1 MELFTRSMIAAR
13 LLLVCL
19 CCITYWQAL
28 YAGAGGSVNKHALI
42 IAIGDYPNPK
52 EYGWAKISCANDVP
66 YIKKS
71 LDIMGFRQIAL
82 LQDSQATK
90 QGIIKALEDL
100 HQRTK
105 AGDVVFVSISSHGEQ
120 IKDDN
125 GDEADGLDEAIVP
138 YGARY
143 SPRDTSKAHFDSYLR
158 DDLVI
163 ELLNNIR
170 SKAGKGGQ
178 VVLFSDVDHFSSDD
192 SYMPAESV
200 NPPKGQ
206 LIVTRGE
213 SFYAEIEAL
222 AAKAGGNLSPFVF
235 MAGSRPKEFNYE
247 TWDDDSL
254 AVGALSFCF
263 YKCIKNASEKGIRF
277 TNFNHLF
284 YAIVDWMQQKAPRQ
298 HPVIAGDVN
307 EQVFVPRKVTEDV
320 EDKFAYAKE
329 STDTTINKNSSAYI
343 ISIGIS
349 QYSYSNCPKMAFG
362 NCLSDAKLLDSF
374 FTQQSV
380 NTLKGKVNHY
390 LLLNRSAAKDSILSY
405 LNLVIE
411 KTKPEDYFIFNF
423 AGRTDMLTGANGDKE
438 IYFVPFGLQNICDTE
453 EVKSKSISLS
463 QLRGLLQ
470 LVQANHQLFVSEAG
484 NSEDFG
490 KMFVKGLIE
499 SSPDIASIS
508 SKNRVFIVPDK
519 FGLDY
524 FNCKSQS
531 IQGAPISYFLRN
543 ISSSRSIFELFGNK
557 TSRNQL
563 VHDVMHQEHACN
575 LPQKPYTTFF
585 FEKELVDDLK
595 YFFTRQE
602 EKQNQRG
609 AAVFNTAI
617 DKAKLTIGKKYAL
630 IIGTNEYK
638 EWTNLN
644 NAVKDAEAIA
654 NELENGFGFDVLL
667 LRNPLL
673 DTVYSV
679 IQSYSQRMDSTDQLL
694 IYFAGHGDFD
704 EQFFNDGFLVMKN
717 SASTKNDPYRKTYIQ
732 HSALQRIINNLPSR
746 QILVVFDVCYGGT
759 FDEKVSKRS
768 YKVNE
773 LKTGNTKED
782 YINKKLEHHT
792 RVYISSGN
800 KNTVPDGYSGEHS
813 PFAIRFL
820 EALRTKGGKSGI
832 LTKSRLFSFVEGL
845 DSEPIMGGF
854 GDDEP
859 GSEFILISK

>member
-1 MELFTRSMIAAR
+1 MIIR
-13 LLLVCL
+13 LLITCL
-19 CCITYWQAL
+19 LIVVSWFTL
-28 YAGAGGSVNKHALI
+28 SAGGI
-42 IAIGDYPNPK
+42 
-52 EYGWAKISCANDVP
+52 
-66 YIKKS
+66 
-71 LDIMGFRQIAL
+71 
-82 LQDSQATK
+82 T
-90 QGIIKALEDL
+90 
-100 HQRTK
+100 
-105 AGDVVFVSISSHGEQ
+105 AGSI
-120 IKDDN
+120 
-125 GDEADGLDEAIVP
+125 
-138 YGARY
+138 
-143 SPRDTSKAHFDSYLR
+143 DTS
-158 DDLVI
+158 
-163 ELLNNIR
+163 
-170 SKAGKGGQ
+170 
-178 VVLFSDVDHFSSDD
+178 
-192 SYMPAESV
+192 
-200 NPPKGQ
+200 
-206 LIVTRGE
+206 
-213 SFYAEIEAL
+213 
-222 AAKAGGNLSPFVF
+222 
-235 MAGSRPKEFNYE
+235 
-247 TWDDDSL
+247 
-254 AVGALSFCF
+254 
-263 YKCIKNASEKGIRF
+263 
-277 TNFNHLF
+277 
-284 YAIVDWMQQKAPRQ
+284 
-298 HPVIAGDVN
+298 
-307 EQVFVPRKVTEDV
+307 
-320 EDKFAYAKE
+320 
-329 STDTTINKNSSAYI
+329 INKNGSAYI
-343 ISIGIS
+343 ISIGVNDYKS
-349 QYSYSNCPKMAFG
+349 RNCPYNMLFD
-362 NCLSDAKLLDSF
+362 NCVNDAKLLDIF
-374 FTQQSV
+374 FTQQSA
-380 NTLKGKVNHY
+380 NFLTGKAHHFM
-390 LLLNRSAAKDSILSY
+390 LLNQNATKDSILLY
-405 LNLVIE
+405 LNEVIE
-411 KTKPEDYFIFNF
+411 KAKPEDYLIFNF
-423 AGRTDMLTGANGDKE
+423 AGFTQLFTDEKSGNAE
-438 IYFVPFGLQNICDTE
+438 VFFVPFGLQNICDTT
-453 EVKSKSISLS
+453 EVKTKSISLS

-524 FNCKSQS
+524 FNCTSQS

-543 ISSSRSIFELFGNK
+543 ISSSRNIFELFGSK
-557 TSRNQL
+557 TSRNKF
-563 VHDVMHQEHACN
+563 VYDVMHQEHACN

-617 DKAKLTIGKKYAL
+617 DKSKLAIGKKFAL
-630 IIGTNEYK
+630 VIGTNEYK
-638 EWTNLN
+638 EWTPLN

-654 NELENGFGFDVLL
+654 GELENSFGFEVRLL
-667 LRNPLL
+667 KNPLL

-679 IQSYSQRMDSTDQLL
+679 IRSYSKQMDSSDQLL

-759 FDEKVSKRS
+759 FDEKVSKKS

-773 LKTGNTKED
+773 QKTGNAQEN

-800 KNTVPDGYSGEHS
+800 KNTVPDGYKGEHS

-820 EALRTKGGKSGI
+820 EALRTKGGISGI

-859 GSEFILISK
+859 GSEFILIAK

>member
-1 MELFTRSMIAAR
+1 MVVVAR
-13 LLLVCL
+13 LLLVCMF
-19 CCITYWQAL
+19 CIINRQTL
-28 YAGAGGSVNKHALI
+28 YAGAGSSVNKHALI
-42 IAIGDYPNPK
+42 IAIGDYPNPQ
-52 EYGWAKISCANDVP
+52 ENGWYNISSARDVP
-66 YIKKS
+66 YITKS
-71 LDIMGFRQIAL
+71 LQMFGFNQINL

-90 QGIIKALEDL
+90 QGIIKALQDL
-100 HQRTK
+100 HNRTK
-105 AGDVVFVSISSHGEQ
+105 QGDVVFVSVSAHGER
-120 IKDDN
+120 ITDDN
-125 GDEADGLDEAIVP
+125 GDEADGMDEAIVP

-143 SPRDTSKAHFDSYLR
+143 LPRDTSKAYFDSYLR

-170 SKAGKGGQ
+170 AKAGKGGQ
-178 VVLFSDVDHFSSDD
+178 VVLFSDVTYFSSDE
-192 SYMPAESV
+192 SYMPAETAQSQS
-200 NPPKGQ
+200 KQQ

-213 SFYAEIEAL
+213 SFYAEIETFGK
-222 AAKAGGNLSPFVF
+222 KAGGNLSPFVF
-235 MAGSRPKEFNYE
+235 LAASKSNEFNYE
-247 TWDDDSL
+247 TRDDDSL
-254 AVGALSFCF
+254 AVGAFSFCF
-263 YKCIKNASEKGIRF
+263 YKSVQNANQKGLKF
-277 TNFNHLF
+277 ANFNHLF
-284 YAIVDWMQQKAPRQ
+284 YAMVDWMQQKAPRQ

-307 EQVFVPRKVTEDV
+307 EQVLIPRKVTEDV
-320 EDKFAYAKE
+320 EYKFTDAKE
-329 STDTTINKNSSAYI
+329 SPDTTINKNGSAYV

-349 QYSYSNCPKMAFG
+349 QYSYSNCPKMAFD

-380 NTLKGKVNHY
+380 SALKGKVNHY
-390 LLLNRSAAKDSILSY
+390 LLLNRSATKDSILFY

-411 KTKPEDYFIFNF
+411 KAKPEDYFIFNF
-423 AGRTDMLTGANGDKE
+423 AGRTDMLAGANGDKE
-438 IYFVPFGLQNICDTE
+438 VYFVPFGLQNICDTT

-524 FNCKSQS
+524 FNCTMQS

-543 ISSSRSIFELFGNK
+543 ISSARSIFELFGNK
-557 TSRNQL
+557 TSRNRF
-563 VHDVMHQEHACN
+563 VYDVMHQEHACN

-617 DKAKLTIGKKYAL
+617 DKTKLTIGKKYAL

-638 EWTNLN
+638 EWTNLH

-654 NELENGFGFDVLL
+654 HELETGFGFDVRL

-717 SASTKNDPYRKTYIQ
+717 SASIKNDPYRKTYIQ

-759 FDEKVSKRS
+759 FDEKVAKRS

-782 YINKKLEHHT
+782 YINKKLEHQT

-800 KNTVPDGYSGEHS
+800 KNTVPDGYRGEHS

-859 GSEFILISK
+859 GSEFILIAK